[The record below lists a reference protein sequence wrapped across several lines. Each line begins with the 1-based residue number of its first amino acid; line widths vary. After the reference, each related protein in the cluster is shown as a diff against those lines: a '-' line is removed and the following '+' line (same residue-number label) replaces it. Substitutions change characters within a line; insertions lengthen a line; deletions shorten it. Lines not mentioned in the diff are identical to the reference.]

1 MRISLINCFIMLY
14 IVYIILF
21 VQNLF
26 AQEGYSISG
35 IVYNEKHVPV
45 ESATIALQ
53 NSNIYRV
60 TDDTGYFSIP
70 VENEGQYI
78 IEISYIGYDD
88 LKFTLKTSNSK
99 PEKITLLVR
108 PINKEQVVITSNKKE
123 TNIKDTPII
132 THVIRRED
140 LNKTSYSTFDELIEF
155 AMPNIQ
161 SSHDNHG
168 EDKIKIQGLDNKY
181 TTFLINGNKVRGE
194 FAGNIDFSQF
204 NINNIERVEII
215 RGGLSTVYGSGAI
228 GGVVNIITKDNP
240 DVFWFGVNSFYDVP
254 KIFSN
259 SLEFGGKYK
268 KISYGGN
275 INYSQSDGY
284 DLTPDEFGTASFS
297 INKTLDGYDSF
308 SLNQSLAFTPSST
321 SHLKINYKY
330 YLKNIYK
337 YQFISNDN
345 KTYLQDAL
353 PVFSSNT
360 FEILYSKNLA
370 VDSKVSLNYQS
381 EKYLKSFYLPYYYEQ
396 NNSYSINGDTFLWSS
411 PSTSTFSI
419 LYSSIINNHSIV
431 TGLDYVYQSYL
442 SSNIFS
448 SNDLDIIVE
457 SIFAEDATK
466 KMSEISFFLLD
477 NFIFKDIDVCLGA
490 RVNYHSVHKTRILP
504 SISLMKTISY
514 NTYRFN
520 YSQNYRIPSL
530 KEMYYKYEDHGA
542 GFPVIGNENLNP
554 SMSNYYSIS
563 FESRK
568 YLNNSIE
575 FYYNDLSNMIANK
588 FVDDDGET
596 VYKYI
601 NYKNVSLYGANMSV
615 SLNLSDNLL
624 ITSIYTFTDGKIN
637 YEDAS
642 DNYQDV
648 LDGISTHSMNFNLR
662 YSFFQDWSALFS
674 LKFNSS
680 KTIDSS
686 LEDEVNLRNEL
697 ELPAY
702 SILNISFT
710 RSMKKG
716 SYIKFGVKNILDY
729 SDVNNKEG
737 LEDFLS
743 TYEPGR
749 RFFIN
754 LNFNFS
760 K

>member
-1 MRISLINCFIMLY
+1 MLY

-21 VQNLF
+21 TQYLL
-26 AQEGYSISG
+26 AQGAHSISG
-35 IVYNEKHVPV
+35 IVYNEKNIPV
-45 ESATIALQ
+45 ESATVALQ
-53 NSNIYRV
+53 GLNIYRV

-70 VENEGQYI
+70 VKDEGDYV
-78 IEISYIGYDD
+78 IEINYIGYHD
-88 LKFTLKTSNSK
+88 LKFTLNTSSSKT
-99 PEKITLLVR
+99 EKIVLAIK

-181 TTFLINGNKVRGE
+181 TTFLINGNKIRGE

-215 RGGLSTVYGSGAI
+215 RGGLSTVYGSGAM
-228 GGVVNIITKDNP
+228 GGVVNIITKNNP
-240 DVFWFGVNSFYDVP
+240 DVLWFGINSFYDAP

-259 SLEFGGKYK
+259 SLEFGGAYK

-284 DLTPDEFGTASFS
+284 DLTPDEFGAASFS
-297 INKTLDGYDSF
+297 INKTLDEYDSF
-308 SLNQSLAFTPSST
+308 LLNQFFIFNPSPT
-321 SHLKINYKY
+321 THLKINYKY

-345 KTYLQDAL
+345 KIYLQDAL
-353 PVFSSNT
+353 PVFSNNT
-360 FEILYSKNLA
+360 FELLYSKNLGVA
-370 VDSKVSLNYQS
+370 SKVSISYQS
-381 EKYLKSFYLPYYYEQ
+381 EKYLKSFYLPYYYEE

-411 PSTSTFSI
+411 PFTSTFSI
-419 LYSSIINNHSIV
+419 LYNSIKSNHSIV
-431 TGLDYVYQSYL
+431 AGIDYAYQSYL

-448 SNDLDIIVE
+448 SDDSDIIVE
-457 SIFAEDATK
+457 SIFAENATK
-466 KMSEISFFLLD
+466 KMREVSFFLLD
-477 NFIFKDIDVCLGA
+477 NFIFKDLDISLGA
-490 RVNYHSVHKTRILP
+490 RVNCHSNHKTRVSP
-504 SISLMKTISY
+504 SISIMKTIDH
-514 NTYRFN
+514 NTYRVN

-542 GFPVIGNENLNP
+542 GFPVIGNEDLEP
-554 SMSNYYSIS
+554 SISNYYSFSI
-563 FESRK
+563 ESRK
-568 YLNNSIE
+568 HINNSIE
-575 FYYNDLSNMIANK
+575 LYFNDLSNMIANK
-588 FVDDDGET
+588 FAEDEDGLT
-596 VYKYI
+596 VYEYY
-601 NYKNVSLYGANMSV
+601 NYKNINLYGVNIST
-615 SLNLSDNLL
+615 SLNLLEDLS
-624 ITSIYTFTDGKIN
+624 ITSVYTFTDGESD
-637 YEDAS
+637 YE
-642 DNYQDV
+642 DV
-648 LDGISTHSMNFNLR
+648 LDGISAHSINFNLR
-662 YSFFQDWSALFS
+662 YNMFKNWSTLLS

-680 KTIDSS
+680 KTIDTS
-686 LEDEVNLRNEL
+686 LEDENNLRNEL
-697 ELPAY
+697 ELPSY
-702 SILNISFT
+702 SILNLSFT
-710 RSMKKG
+710 KNLKKG
-716 SYIKFGVKNILDY
+716 SYIKFGVKNVFDY
-729 SDVNNKEG
+729 SDVNNQEG

-754 LNFNFS
+754 LNFNLS